1 MRVELGGL
9 AMGSLM
15 LHPMNHLNSNAP
27 VALLLHSCAI
37 VVIYNS
43 IEHFCILV
51 CREYVFG
58 IVSLLISILFYGNV
72 FEMYL

>member
-15 LHPMNHLNSNAP
+15 LHPMNHRNNAP

-72 FEMYL
+72 FEMNL